1 MDEPRSTV
9 TTKAFTLYPT
19 QEYIV
24 RQVSNAFFEGNE
36 SQAVRHMINFFA
48 KHNVVGVSVPR
59 RAFDGLRRSRQP
71 RNQAPMTSWVS
82 VPRRAFD
89 GLRLR
94 CRPLPAG

>member
-48 KHNVVGVSVPR
+48 EHNVVGGE
-59 RAFDGLRRSRQP
+59 GLSL
-71 RNQAPMTSWVS
+71 T
-82 VPRRAFD
+82 
-89 GLRLR
+89 
-94 CRPLPAG
+94 PLEKAMVR